1 MVFSFQLITKTCLMI
16 YWKVNQDKIIA
27 EFCVNK
33 SKPELKCGG
42 CCHLKKQLDKTEE
55 VESQDLTKPIEQ
67 AKPKIP
73 ELESF
78 ILSTK
83 KGLDNYMFIPLLS
96 FMSIKG
102 NLYDY
107 MPSRG
112 FFHPPEIV

>member
-1 MVFSFQLITKTCLMI
+1 MI

-83 KGLDNYMFIPLLS
+83 KGNHTARDLL
-96 FMSIKG
+96 
-102 NLYDY
+102 L
-107 MPSRG
+107 
-112 FFHPPEIV
+112 